1 MLAPQPFQEAA
12 VQKVNYCLLYFQVS
26 YFASCSCLSNQ
37 REFPTFMRTMPSD
50 AFQIKALVHLVN
62 YFGWTWVG
70 VIGVESDYAR
80 FAIQLFLQES
90 VHFGVC
96 AAYTHFYS
104 VGVSQQDL
112 DKLLMVIQVPIFLR
126 FTKLRK
132 KFF

>member
-1 MLAPQPFQEAA
+1 
-12 VQKVNYCLLYFQVS
+12 
-26 YFASCSCLSNQ
+26 
-37 REFPTFMRTMPSD
+37 MRTMPSD
-50 AFQIKALVHLVN
+50 TFQIKALAHLVS

-90 VHFGVC
+90 VHFSVC

-104 VGVSQQDL
+104 IELSQQDL
-112 DKLLMVIQVPIFLR
+112 DKLLTIIQVPILLH

-132 KFF
+132 KSFFKIESMPVFVLVN